1 MEARKATFTKPAMT
15 DNEIAAK
22 FNHEYY
28 AANPETAEDEH
39 HAALNELSHWE
50 WNREY
55 KGVQIQKVLL
65 NSWEHKRT
73 NADNKQW
80 IFILDGKEHKCSNL
94 PRIKDSIDNH
104 FANLAHA
111 AKWEAKKAA
120 ERAAKVG
127 A

>member
-15 DNEIAAK
+15 EKEINAK

-28 AANPETAEDEH
+28 AANPETAVDEH
-39 HAALNELSHWE
+39 NAALNELGYWM

-55 KGVQIQKVLL
+55 KGIQIKKVLK
-65 NSWEHKRT
+65 NSWDRKRT

-80 IFILDGKEHKCSNL
+80 IFVLDGQEQVYSKLSSV
-94 PRIKDSIDNH
+94 KDAIDNH
-104 FANLAHA
+104 FDCIAHA

-120 ERAAKVG
+120 E
-127 A
+127 